1 MYQDQ
6 AVDLLAKVFQKL
18 NLTGIQDDT
27 TTRQNWIDHGI

>member
-1 MYQDQ
+1 MSQDQ

-27 TTRQNWIDHGI
+27 TTR